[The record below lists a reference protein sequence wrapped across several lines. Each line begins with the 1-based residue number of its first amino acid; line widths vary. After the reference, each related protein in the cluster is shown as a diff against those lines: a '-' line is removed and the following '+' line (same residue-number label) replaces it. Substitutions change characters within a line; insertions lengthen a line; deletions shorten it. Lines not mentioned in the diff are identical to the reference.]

1 MEEALAVSGRFLVG
15 FVLLVAALPKL
26 GALDAFVR
34 VASDYAIVPRR
45 IATRVFRPMPV
56 VEFLCGLCL
65 VVGFAVR
72 PAAIAAATLL
82 IAFCAA
88 VSINLLRG
96 RRMDCGCGGS
106 LAPRQISWTLVVAD
120 FTLAS
125 LAVLAATVSPSV
137 LSLDAAL
144 GFGRS
149 GSRKASDAIA
159 LAIAA
164 GAVTSLQQLAT
175 SHQALRDGLRVAH
188 HRLHA
193 TP

>member
-1 MEEALAVSGRFLVG
+1 
-15 FVLLVAALPKL
+15 
-26 GALDAFVR
+26 
-34 VASDYAIVPRR
+34 
-45 IATRVFRPMPV
+45 
-56 VEFLCGLCL
+56 
-65 VVGFAVR
+65 
-72 PAAIAAATLL
+72 
-82 IAFCAA
+82 
-88 VSINLLRG
+88 
-96 RRMDCGCGGS
+96 MDCGCGGS

-149 GSRKASDAIA
+149 GSMKASDAIA